1 MAEFSYEYV
10 YGMTRFWQ
18 RPGLQ
23 EAIVKTA
30 HRKELETN
38 YLADQLNRLVE
49 GRNPHAPV
57 WLAILLVGG
66 LVALGYWAISRQTQ
80 LRVSLAWQELAR
92 ETGQRTD
99 TPQLTAEDM
108 KSLAERLRG
117 TPVVLAARFAQ
128 ACSELELALRQIH
141 DRAAAE
147 KHLELAEKLF
157 RSLLAETALPSELR
171 LRCQL
176 GLAQLAE
183 IRYWLDQAQL
193 DPDKR
198 KQRLQAVIASYQEA
212 LNTPGV
218 ELRLADGRM
227 HPLLEYCQERIR
239 RLQDDHVADLTLLR
253 LSEFAPPP
261 GPSASPSA
269 TPPR

>member
-1 MAEFSYEYV
+1 MK
-10 YGMTRFWQ
+10 
-18 RPGLQ
+18 P
-23 EAIVKTA
+23 A

-49 GRNPHAPV
+49 GRNPHAPI
-57 WLAILLVGG
+57 WLAILLVRG

-92 ETGQRTD
+92 QTGQGTD
-99 TPQLTAEDM
+99 TPQVTAEDM

-128 ACSELELALRQIH
+128 ACSELELVLRQIH
-141 DRAAAE
+141 ERASAE

-176 GLAQLAE
+176 GLAQIAE

-193 DPDKR
+193 DADKR
-198 KQRLQAVIASYQEA
+198 KQRLQAVITLYQEA

-227 HPLLEYCQERIR
+227 HPLLQHCQERIR
-239 RLQDDHVADLTLLR
+239 QLRDDQVAGLTLLR
-253 LSEFAPPP
+253 LSEPAPPP
-261 GPSASPSA
+261 GPTAGPSE
-269 TPPR
+269 TPPQ